1 MSELT
6 NRAAYLKGMADGMN
20 FDATTNEGKLI
31 SGLLELVSDLADKV
45 DAIDSEQ
52 DFILDMLDET
62 DEIVDT
68 IAEEVFADE
77 EYDEDEEMYSY
88 ECQNCGEEFLIT
100 EDDIY
105 DEIVVCP
112 YCGTEIEFDFEAC
125 DGNCEACDEDC
136 NDVE

>member
-52 DFILDMLDET
+52 DFILDMLDEVGV
-62 DEIVDT
+62 I
-68 IAEEVFADE
+68 
-77 EYDEDEEMYSY
+77 
-88 ECQNCGEEFLIT
+88 
-100 EDDIY
+100 
-105 DEIVVCP
+105 
-112 YCGTEIEFDFEAC
+112 
-125 DGNCEACDEDC
+125 
-136 NDVE
+136 